1 MQMTRVEEIIEK
13 QRAFFESGAT
23 KEPGFRKGRLKKL
36 WHAIKKNEESIFD
49 AIRKDLGK
57 HPSES
62 YIGETAIVRREI
74 EYALRHLGSWTRAR
88 RVRLPTALLPAKG
101 YIQSE
106 PYGVVLIIGP
116 WNYPFQLML
125 CPLVN
130 ALAAGNCAILKPSP
144 LAEATS
150 RLLSNLVNETFSE
163 EYVALVEGGAEA
175 ASRLL
180 EYRFDYIF
188 FTGGLS
194 AGRRVM
200 QAAAVHATPITLELG
215 GKNPCI
221 VHSDVHI
228 RYAARRIAWGKFFNA
243 GQTCIAPDYIL
254 VDGRI
259 KHAIIEGILNSITEF
274 YGRDPSTSPDYGRII
289 NQSHFDRLNRLL
301 KSTRGRL
308 VAGGDMDETE
318 RYIGPAILDNISP
331 DDPVMGE
338 EIFGP
343 LLPVM
348 EYEDIDRALS
358 LVKRMPAPITLYV
371 FARDDGF
378 QKKITKEI
386 QSGSVCINDT
396 LVHFSA
402 ASLPFGG
409 IGESGMGR
417 YHGKAGFDTFSHS
430 RSVLKRYFVLDLTLR
445 YPPYTE
451 KKLGLLK
458 RVL

>member
-1 MQMTRVEEIIEK
+1 MDEGEAREAPGRPFSR
-13 QRAFFESGAT
+13 QRIYTIRAIRGCPDHRALELPIPAYALPPRKCAGRRKLRDTQAVSFGRGQLAAAL
-23 KEPGFRKGRLKKL
+23 EPGQRDISRGVCHSGGR
-36 WHAIKKNEESIFD
+36 
-49 AIRKDLGK
+49 
-57 HPSES
+57 
-62 YIGETAIVRREI
+62 
-74 EYALRHLGSWTRAR
+74 
-88 RVRLPTALLPAKG
+88 
-101 YIQSE
+101 
-106 PYGVVLIIGP
+106 
-116 WNYPFQLML
+116 
-125 CPLVN
+125 
-130 ALAAGNCAILKPSP
+130 
-144 LAEATS
+144 
-150 RLLSNLVNETFSE
+150 
-163 EYVALVEGGAEA
+163 GAEA

-194 AGRRVM
+194 TGRRVM

-221 VHSDVHI
+221 VHSDVQI
-228 RYAARRIAWGKFFNA
+228 RYAARGIAWGKFFNA
-243 GQTCIAPDYIL
+243 GQTCIAPDYLL
-254 VDGRI
+254 VDRRI
-259 KHAIIEGILNSITEF
+259 KHAIIEGISNSISEF
-274 YGRDPSTSPDYGRII
+274 YGRDPSTSTDYGRII

-358 LVKRMPAPITLYV
+358 LVKRMPAPLTLYV
-371 FARDDGF
+371 FARDEGF

-386 QSGSVCINDT
+386 PSGGVCINDA
-396 LVHFSA
+396 LMHSSA

-409 IGESGMGR
+409 MGESGMGR

-445 YPPYTE
+445 CPPYTE
-451 KKLGLLK
+451 KSSACSKVSSEK
-458 RVL
+458 IRP